1 MRDLTPKPSSVDHT
15 LRLLRLLAA
24 RGSLR
29 VTDASE
35 ELGVSRSAAQR
46 YLSSLRDHG
55 FAVQGPGRVY
65 EPGPSVLSFG
75 ALANVERALLRI
87 LRPHVEAL
95 NARVNESVHVLVLQ
109 GADVHF
115 IMSLESTH
123 PLRITSRYGLTL
135 PARVTSGGKALLACL
150 EDDVLGAFFAGD
162 ADPTRIEAL
171 REEIRRVRAQGYGQN
186 FGESVVG
193 TVAVGMAI
201 TTPEG
206 SPIAAITVALPEPRA
221 SEASL
226 SLVRRELARTVAAV
240 QAEFDRERGVEPR
253 PAAAPAGGAG
263 SP

>member
-1 MRDLTPKPSSVDHT
+1 
-15 LRLLRLLAA
+15 
-24 RGSLR
+24 
-29 VTDASE
+29 
-35 ELGVSRSAAQR
+35 AAQR

-75 ALANVERALLRI
+75 ALANVERSLLRI

-95 NARVNESVHVLVLQ
+95 NRRLNESVHVLVLQ

-123 PLRITSRYGLTL
+123 GLRIAARFGLTL

-150 EDDVLGAFFAGD
+150 EDEVLGAFFTGD
-162 ADPTRIEAL
+162 SDPDKIEKL
-171 REEIRRVRAQGYGQN
+171 RDEVRRVREQGYGQN
-186 FGESVVG
+186 FGESVAG

-206 SPIAAITVALPEPRA
+206 APVAAITVALQIGRA
-221 SEASL
+221 
-226 SLVRRELARTVAAV
+226 
-240 QAEFDRERGVEPR
+240 Q
-253 PAAAPAGGAG
+253 
-263 SP
+263 

>member
-1 MRDLTPKPSSVDHT
+1 MRDSNPRPSSVDHT

-35 ELGVSRSAAQR
+35 TLGVSRSAAQR
-46 YLSSLRDHG
+46 YLSALREHG

-75 ALANVERALLRI
+75 ALANVERSLLRV

-95 NARVNESVHVLVLQ
+95 NTRLNESVHVLVLQ

-115 IMSLESTH
+115 IMSLESSH
-123 PLRITSRYGLTL
+123 ALRIASRYGLTL

-150 EDDVLGAFFAGD
+150 DDEVLGAFFTGD
-162 ADPTRIEAL
+162 ADPAQIGAL

-186 FGESVVG
+186 FGESVAG

-206 SPIAAITVALPEPRA
+206 APIAAITVALPEPRA
-221 SEASL
+221 NEATL
-226 SLVRRELARTVAAV
+226 ALIRRELAVTVAAA
-240 QAEFDRERGVEPR
+240 QAEFDRERNV
-253 PAAAPAGGAG
+253 
-263 SP
+263 